1 MSDKREQLCTAMESL
16 DLGEV
21 QRILDETPSLLRER
35 LRPDAGRGGDVMSL
49 AALTNSPELLELL
62 HRRGGDVMENSNN
75 PLNRAATKGNLIASM
90 ETLVRL
96 GADVDQ
102 PAEDY
107 GPPIIFAIEG
117 GSLDSMRFLLEQE
130 CMIAGERNGESW
142 DALKHA
148 AIFNRRH
155 PGMIELVLQFGG
167 DVNDST
173 IDQRGGK
180 NRGTA
185 LHNAAAKGDLPGVRL
200 LLQHGADK
208 EARDADGL
216 SPVDVTKN
224 RRVRDLLD
232 R

>member
-117 GSLDSMRFLLEQE
+117 GSLDSMRSVR
-130 CMIAGERNGESW
+130 AGMHDRGRAQWRVVGCAEACGDLQPQTSW
-142 DALKHA
+142 DDRACLA
-148 AIFNRRH
+148 VRR
-155 PGMIELVLQFGG
+155 
-167 DVNDST
+167 
-173 IDQRGGK
+173 
-180 NRGTA
+180 
-185 LHNAAAKGDLPGVRL
+185 
-200 LLQHGADK
+200 
-208 EARDADGL
+208 
-216 SPVDVTKN
+216 
-224 RRVRDLLD
+224 
-232 R
+232 